1 MQSSMPFSK
10 HASRM
15 LSAGADS
22 LRNTCQLRPQC
33 TNARWYLRP
42 RLAGECVSLTSVAQ
56 LMQHGRRQRSDM
68 NSLQATMNGKQRL
81 YYTAPFCKQCFCL
94 HRLIIVSRETLKPCH
109 AQSESS
115 APANEEGQ
123 ESSGDESSIQLSMPR
138 RSRMVT
144 FTCNKCGE
152 RPIPHHYLALSSASK
167 GKACRATGLHKHGL
181 AV

>member
-1 MQSSMPFSK
+1 MSAAATMYKCEMVSSSEARRRMCITHK
-10 HASRM
+10 RCTAHAAWPA
-15 LSAGADS
+15 SAF
-22 LRNTCQLRPQC
+22 RHEFP
-33 TNARWYLRP
+33 
-42 RLAGECVSLTSVAQ
+42 
-56 LMQHGRRQRSDM
+56 
-68 NSLQATMNGKQRL
+68 ATMNGKQRL

-94 HRLIIVSRETLKPCH
+94 HRLIIVSRDTLKPCH